1 MIIENMEQLG
11 KAIDAG
17 EELQHKSVSGTWHT
31 LDDVQL
37 SVISR
42 LVETDRVRTQP
53 KTIYYRVFEIS
64 EKETLVSQQSKPFPD
79 IDKWLL
85 GMHRPDDITH
95 IHDFE
100 KSED

>member
-11 KAIDAG
+11 KAIDGG
-17 EELQHKSVSGTWHT
+17 EELEYRARGHWYELYNPSFYEVVS
-31 LDDVQL
+31 
-37 SVISR
+37 
-42 LVETDRVRTQP
+42 LVKRDYIRTEP
-53 KTIYYRVFEIS
+53 KTVYYRVFEIS